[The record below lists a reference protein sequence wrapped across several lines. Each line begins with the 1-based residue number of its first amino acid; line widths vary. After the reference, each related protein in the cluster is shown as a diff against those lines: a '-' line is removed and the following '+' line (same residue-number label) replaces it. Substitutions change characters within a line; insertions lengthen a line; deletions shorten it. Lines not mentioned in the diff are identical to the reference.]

1 MAIGD
6 ENHIR
11 TIREALDTGAE
22 FQGLE
27 YELEGLWD
35 GLSGNLAKAEVYLSM
50 ADALYDFLSSLY
62 IPLIPDVYVNKLE
75 GSKKVNMKI
84 VKTFIDSV
92 WRNDCFFHL

>member
-1 MAIGD
+1 
-6 ENHIR
+6 
-11 TIREALDTGAE
+11 
-22 FQGLE
+22 
-27 YELEGLWD
+27 
-35 GLSGNLAKAEVYLSM
+35 M